1 MELVVPTPTQFAYG
15 VRALKTLALVDG
27 DLAAEEVSVI
37 LAAQQTFGEERPVDT
52 IETITPE
59 KLAAGIDSA
68 AVRYQLFGGLVV
80 MAMCDGEVNES
91 EARLVAD
98 FAQAL
103 AIEDAAVQNLE
114 RFAKGHYLR
123 ARLDIARRQWAPRK
137 LREMARRDGVGTY
150 YKAVLGMLR
159 LREDPELCMRYQGLG
174 DQPAGSLGRAYFD
187 YMVENGFAFPGERG
201 APIDVATF
209 HDFTHILSGYG
220 TTPEEEILVA
230 TFSAGYS
237 NREVVNWLVFVLA
250 QFQLGLQIAP
260 NVPPERLKLDAR
272 RLIAAFR
279 RGAAMNLDL
288 NEGWDPWLV
297 LHEPVE
303 TLRARYNIL
312 PESDFLPDATN
323 RSRGHGR

>member
-1 MELVVPTPTQFAYG
+1 MELVIPTPSQFAHG
-15 VRALKTLALVDG
+15 LRALKTLALVDG
-27 DLAAEEVSVI
+27 DLAAEEVSV
-37 LAAQQTFGEERPVDT
+37 LAAAQQSFGDEQPVDT
-52 IETITPE
+52 IAAITPAE
-59 KLAAGIDSA
+59 LAAEIDQP

-80 MAMCDGEVNES
+80 MAMSDGEVNER

-103 AIEDAAVQNLE
+103 DIDDAAVQNLE

-159 LREDPELCMRYQGLG
+159 LREDPELLMRYQALG
-174 DQPAGSLGRAYFD
+174 EYPAGSLGRAYFD

-209 HDFTHILSGYG
+209 HDFTHVLSGYG

-260 NVPPERLKLDAR
+260 NVPPARLKLDAR
-272 RLIAAFR
+272 RLITAFR
-279 RGAAMNLDL
+279 RGAAMNVDL
-288 NEGWDPWLV
+288 NEGWDPWPV
-297 LHEPVE
+297 LGEPVE
-303 TLRARYNIL
+303 ALRARYNIL
-312 PESDFLPDATN
+312 SEADFLPHATN
-323 RSRGHGR
+323 ASRRPS